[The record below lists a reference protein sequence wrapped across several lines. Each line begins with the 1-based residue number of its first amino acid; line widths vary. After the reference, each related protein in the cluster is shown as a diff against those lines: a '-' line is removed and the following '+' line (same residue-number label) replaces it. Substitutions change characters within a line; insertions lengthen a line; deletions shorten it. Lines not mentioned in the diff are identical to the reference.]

1 MLITGKV
8 NVQECTKPQRLYSLR
23 GLLFSPFEGT
33 KKKHNNNIENHLSVF
48 SFIGIC
54 INNTKES
61 MIQTVFFDKLGLS
74 FVLLNSHLSE
84 IISQAYSINKIAGI
98 WYGVSTESAHIKFL
112 CFPIRIEISSTAFQ
126 QKI

>member
-1 MLITGKV
+1 MYKNAQNLRDFTPLEV
-8 NVQECTKPQRLYSLR
+8 CSSLLSR
-23 GLLFSPFEGT
+23 AL
-33 KKKHNNNIENHLSVF
+33 KKHNNNIENHLSVF

-61 MIQTVFFDKLGLS
+61 MIQTLFFFDKLGLS

-112 CFPIRIEISSTAFQ
+112 CFPIRIEISSTAFE